1 LDQDGVILYAY
12 VCLENHIHLLV
23 ETPLANIDRFMQRLN
38 TAYSMYFRYKHSR
51 PGHSFQGRYGA
62 RLVSGDEYLV
72 RLTRYIHL
80 NPIRKERMKTW
91 TVTKKKEYLNRYA
104 WSSYRGYVDKEY
116 AEEDVDYKWLELMG
130 RRSMRG
136 RRDAYRRYVEGVIA
150 EKDDVLEKGMGAGR
164 YAIGAEEFCEEV
176 AVELKEARLR
186 KGCFGRDVTW
196 PSLKERTVQE
206 VEDAVVD
213 VFGVERRLLKEH
225 GRRAGPAKM
234 VALELCCEFTDN
246 SQRQIGVHFGYTSNG
261 AVGKQRQKLRE
272 LMAEDVTLCRRMRKL
287 RKQLASA

>member
-1 LDQDGVILYAY
+1 
-12 VCLENHIHLLV
+12 LV

-62 RLVSGDEYLV
+62 KLVSGDEYLV

-91 TVTKKKEYLNRYA
+91 PVTEKKEYLNRYA

-136 RRDAYRRYVEGVIA
+136 RREAYRRYVEGMIV
-150 EKDDVLEKGMGAGR
+150 EKDDVLEKGR
-164 YAIGAEEFCEEV
+164 
-176 AVELKEARLR
+176 
-186 KGCFGRDVTW
+186 
-196 PSLKERTVQE
+196 
-206 VEDAVVD
+206 
-213 VFGVERRLLKEH
+213 
-225 GRRAGPAKM
+225 
-234 VALELCCEFTDN
+234 
-246 SQRQIGVHFGYTSNG
+246 
-261 AVGKQRQKLRE
+261 
-272 LMAEDVTLCRRMRKL
+272 
-287 RKQLASA
+287 